1 MDDKKIGDAK
11 CDVPFVQVGCA
22 VKDKEVYPQYIQWPD
37 CTTTTLKKTTT
48 RQNPHC
54 YEHEHGSNPSAAK
67 TEAACS
73 PNHGNPRVVRYAK

>member
-37 CTTTTLKKTTT
+37 FTTTTLK
-48 RQNPHC
+48 NNNALEP
-54 YEHEHGSNPSAAK
+54 PLL
-67 TEAACS
+67 
-73 PNHGNPRVVRYAK
+73 